1 VKSPD
6 NLVSAKEP
14 KLTNLE
20 RKKEEASIGR
30 HRMMALPNVLR
41 DGSEQ
46 SGVGGA
52 QPQPPFSNA
61 QLNETATHREILNI
75 YQHARPETR
84 MFYDMGR
91 DTDGLEEEN
100 WVIRWL
106 LWHVFRYR
114 DNRNKNRRHG
124 SPSGARSPSSSEH
137 SNSELQ
143 ATLGVAG
150 GGGHP
155 HAMIPDVLHGPMGLA
170 MDGSG
175 GGGSAEVMP
184 AVKVYYDPV
193 RDT

>member
-1 VKSPD
+1 
-6 NLVSAKEP
+6 
-14 KLTNLE
+14 
-20 RKKEEASIGR
+20 
-30 HRMMALPNVLR
+30 MMAMPNVLR

-46 SGVGGA
+46 SA
-52 QPQPPFSNA
+52 QPPFSNA

-84 MFYDMGR
+84 MFYDMGC

-124 SPSGARSPSSSEH
+124 SPNGARSPSSSEH
-137 SNSELQ
+137 SNSEIHAPLV
-143 ATLGVAG
+143 AAG
-150 GGGHP
+150 GSTSTL
-155 HAMIPDVLHGPMGLA
+155 AMPPDILHRPMGQVTG
-170 MDGSG
+170 D
-175 GGGSAEVMP
+175 GGGSAEIMP
-184 AVKVYYDPV
+184 AMKVYYDPV

>member
-1 VKSPD
+1 
-6 NLVSAKEP
+6 
-14 KLTNLE
+14 
-20 RKKEEASIGR
+20 
-30 HRMMALPNVLR
+30 MMAQPNILR
-41 DGSEQ
+41 DGGELAS
-46 SGVGGA
+46 GGA
-52 QPQPPFSNA
+52 APQPPFSNA

-124 SPSGARSPSSSEH
+124 SPSGPRSPSSSEH
-137 SNSELQ
+137 SNSEIQ
-143 ATLGVAG
+143 APMGMAG
-150 GGGHP
+150 GSGNP
-155 HAMIPDVLHGPMGLA
+155 HAMIPDILHRPMGQA
-170 MDGSG
+170 TGG

>member
-1 VKSPD
+1 
-6 NLVSAKEP
+6 
-14 KLTNLE
+14 
-20 RKKEEASIGR
+20 
-30 HRMMALPNVLR
+30 MMTMPNVLR
-41 DGSEQ
+41 DASEQ
-46 SGVGGA
+46 SGA
-52 QPQPPFSNA
+52 QPPFSNA
-61 QLNETATHREILNI
+61 QLNEAATHREILNI

-91 DTDGLEEEN
+91 DTDGLDEEN

-124 SPSGARSPSSSEH
+124 SPSGPQSPSSSEH
-137 SNSELQ
+137 SSSEIQ
-143 ATLGVAG
+143 ASPLVAAASG
-150 GGGHP
+150 GGYGH
-155 HAMIPDVLHGPMGLA
+155 AVPDMLHRPMGQA
-170 MDGSG
+170 MDGGGG

>member
-1 VKSPD
+1 
-6 NLVSAKEP
+6 
-14 KLTNLE
+14 
-20 RKKEEASIGR
+20 
-30 HRMMALPNVLR
+30 MMAMPNVLR
-41 DGSEQ
+41 DGSEA
-46 SGVGGA
+46 SA
-52 QPQPPFSNA
+52 QPPFSNA

-124 SPSGARSPSSSEH
+124 SPSAGARSPSSSEH
-137 SNSELQ
+137 SNTEVQAPPSGSGSGNKLAIPDIMHRSMGQ
-143 ATLGVAG
+143 ATG
-150 GGGHP
+150 G
-155 HAMIPDVLHGPMGLA
+155 
-170 MDGSG
+170 SS
-175 GGGSAEVMP
+175 GSAEITP

>member
-1 VKSPD
+1 
-6 NLVSAKEP
+6 
-14 KLTNLE
+14 
-20 RKKEEASIGR
+20 
-30 HRMMALPNVLR
+30 MAMPNVLR

-46 SGVGGA
+46 SA
-52 QPQPPFSNA
+52 QPPFSNA

-137 SNSELQ
+137 SNSEVPTPQAAGSGSGSGNALPVPIPDIMHRQLGQ
-143 ATLGVAG
+143 ATG
-150 GGGHP
+150 
-155 HAMIPDVLHGPMGLA
+155 
-170 MDGSG
+170 G
-175 GGGSAEVMP
+175 GGGSAEIVP

>member
-1 VKSPD
+1 
-6 NLVSAKEP
+6 
-14 KLTNLE
+14 
-20 RKKEEASIGR
+20 
-30 HRMMALPNVLR
+30 MMAMPNILR

-46 SGVGGA
+46 SA
-52 QPQPPFSNA
+52 QPPFSNA

-124 SPSGARSPSSSEH
+124 SPNEARSPSSSEH
-137 SNSELQ
+137 SINETQAPMAAVGGSGNSFAMSPDILHRPMGQ
-143 ATLGVAG
+143 AMG
-150 GGGHP
+150 GGGN
-155 HAMIPDVLHGPMGLA
+155 
-170 MDGSG
+170 
-175 GGGSAEVMP
+175 GGSAEIMP